1 MKSLRQR
8 ALDILDANES
18 VNIDSVD
25 IKEVIH
31 ELNVNQIE
39 LELQNHDLRDQE
51 HVLLEAQ
58 EELMLLFM
66 NAPIG
71 YLVLDEQ
78 FHIHRYNKHAYDI
91 FQFLERRVKIY
102 FFSFFKNMDKMN
114 KFIKWTKD
122 NDGSS
127 FELEIYNI
135 KKIPKWLK
143 LTHETT
149 KLNNKKMH
157 LLSVVDITKE
167 KEEKEKL
174 YLYDSILEKLP
185 VSIIIT
191 DVDGY
196 ITYVNKE
203 LLNCMEYENN
213 ELIGVRPSVF
223 RSQSITQSK
232 YDEIGETISSG
243 KTWTGILKNLT
254 KSKKTAWM
262 AVAISPIFDD
272 KNKIINYIAVET
284 NIDEKINME
293 EKLKKQEDIMLV
305 QARHAAM
312 GEMISIIAHQW
323 RQPLS
328 VISTA
333 ATGIKMQKEFD
344 TVLELEDEIKSL
356 DAINESA
363 QYLSETIEDFKN
375 FFKHNKKIVATN
387 GEKIVKK
394 VKKLNSET
402 LKNNNIEFN
411 IDIPSN
417 TEIHT
422 YENELLQVLINL
434 INNAKDALVEKKDLI
449 AKPLICVKIY
459 DKDKDLILEV
469 NDNAGGVPEA
479 IMDRIFE
486 PYFTTK
492 GPASGTGLGLYITKT
507 IVDKHLQGT
516 INVSNNEKGASFEI
530 VIPNLDKRNETD

>member
-114 KFIKWTKD
+114 KFIKWTKV

-232 YDEIGETISSG
+232 YDEIWETISSG

-363 QYLSETIEDFKN
+363 Q
-375 FFKHNKKIVATN
+375 
-387 GEKIVKK
+387 
-394 VKKLNSET
+394 LNSET
-402 LKNNNIEFN
+402 LRNNNIEFK

-434 INNAKDALVEKKDLI
+434 INNAKDVLIEKKDLI